1 MRFAVRAHYIQG
13 ARPEPVPVGV
23 NVDPLRL
30 SPGARVFP
38 EAVIVIV
45 DKTVAGDVV
54 DGTVGV
60 VTATGGV
67 ELPTLPVMG
76 NTLMVGTAGTEL
88 TPRLPIS

>member
-1 MRFAVRAHYIQG
+1 MVIYL

-23 NVDPLRL
+23 NVDPLGL

-45 DKTVAGDVV
+45 DKTVAGDMGDVK
-54 DGTVGV
+54 GV
-60 VTATGGV
+60 VTATGGA

>member
-1 MRFAVRAHYIQG
+1 LVIYVT
-13 ARPEPVPVGV
+13 RPEPVPVGAD
-23 NVDPLRL
+23 VDPLGL

-45 DKTVAGDVV
+45 DRTAAGDVGDV
-54 DGTVGV
+54 TVGV
-60 VTATGGV
+60 VTATGGT
-67 ELPTLPVMG
+67 ELPTLPVVG